1 MSEKLEDCTE
11 YVKQTAK
18 LMGLT
23 ISPEYLPGVVG
34 NFQSL
39 VEISSLITEFKLT
52 EETEIAPTFEPR
64 LEKN

>member
-1 MSEKLEDCTE
+1 MSESSENYTE

-23 ISPEYLPGVVG
+23 IDPEYLPGVVN

-39 VEISSLITEFKLT
+39 VEISSLVTEFELT
-52 EETEIAPTFEPR
+52 DRTEIAPTFEP
-64 LEKN
+64 K